1 MRLAEIEWAVA
12 QGARE
17 IDIVITRQHVLQGN
31 WKELYEEVSQTVFF
45 FVRLQLALLQEFG
58 CVGLLGYFCCSR
70 PMAVLD

>member
-45 FVRLQLALLQEFG
+45 FVRLQRALLQVFG
-58 CVGLLGYFCCSR
+58 WVVFSGCFRSSHGST
-70 PMAVLD
+70 